1 LQSRNDVGTLGTL
14 HRWDANH
21 EADVCSKMI
30 IVESLLRFIQI
41 FAF

>member
-21 EADVCSKMI
+21 QAHV
-30 IVESLLRFIQI
+30 
-41 FAF
+41 